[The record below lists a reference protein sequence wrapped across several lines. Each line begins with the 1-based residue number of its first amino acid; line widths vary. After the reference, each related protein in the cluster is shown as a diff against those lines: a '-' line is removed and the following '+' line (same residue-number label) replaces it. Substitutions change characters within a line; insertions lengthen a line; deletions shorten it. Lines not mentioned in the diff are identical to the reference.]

1 MLRHIQVLQSRR
13 RQWCWRADTQTRD
26 SHAHDRN
33 TTGPQEQ
40 IQEFEAALKDID
52 DAINTD
58 FGFLISNTH
67 SLDPSLAVIGIDHH
81 VGINGDITEDLGI
94 QNNILETVE
103 ERLTPQ
109 ISKLSPMVIKFEMG
123 QVDKQMDCKNGK
135 GGPKKC
141 GGKNKIN

>member
-1 MLRHIQVLQSRR
+1 MLQSRR

-109 ISKLSPMVIKFEMG
+109 ISKLSPTIIKFEMG
-123 QVDKQMDCKNGK
+123 KLTNKWTVRMVRV
-135 GGPKKC
+135 GPKNVVVKV
-141 GGKNKIN
+141 KIN